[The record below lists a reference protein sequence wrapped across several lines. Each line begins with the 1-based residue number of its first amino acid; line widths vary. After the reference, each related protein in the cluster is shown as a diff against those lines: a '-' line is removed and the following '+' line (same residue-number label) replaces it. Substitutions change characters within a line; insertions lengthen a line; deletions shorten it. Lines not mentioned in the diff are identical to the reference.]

1 MNAIHSSPVSAR
13 RPGPERGQ
21 SFPGADRRET
31 NANTDAPPQR
41 SRAQTTAS
49 SGGLQPLFPRSGRPR
64 GDAVAPSPRA
74 ALSRPPGSVRPAGG
88 EHAAM
93 PGSIS
98 SLEAASFVE
107 IDLSESVSDR
117 TSVYFSARTSLPREE
132 ALHDAA
138 EDTIASLLGP
148 GAAQAPDVVARLE
161 RNTEVL
167 FTKGIDTPK
176 KLHDFLSQAWRHDAT
191 LSFIGMGFAD
201 GAGYMAAM
209 TAANEKLVAM
219 LPLALLKNPSLLGLA
234 VGVGVGAVDVF
245 TSVVGGAIIKPGIYN
260 DYGGNARLP
269 ASLRPDPHA
278 EIVKNAGVS
287 AGLNVA
293 KNLPRTVEP
302 YIQAAIEGRGDHS
315 VNRAW
320 ADRIDATFI
329 DGFGGMLAA
338 GAKNV
343 MKLSQTVPYDARMLL
358 RDDLPEVIDKT
369 QASWGDRIKAMGPSA
384 LQGAKSLV
392 TSPVPVAVVAT
403 VGLFASELFAAN
415 ASIDLAGSPAELPP
429 DRADAGMLAGKRA
442 SSVML
447 FGLMSG
453 LIEIGAPYVAQGGAY
468 AARKIKDGW
477 QQAPNV
483 MAWAQERLGPTAR
496 RPSDVEM
503 GLAGAARR

>member
-1 MNAIHSSPVSAR
+1 MLGS
-13 RPGPERGQ
+13 
-21 SFPGADRRET
+21 
-31 NANTDAPPQR
+31 
-41 SRAQTTAS
+41 
-49 SGGLQPLFPRSGRPR
+49 LLPRSG
-64 GDAVAPSPRA
+64 GGQGSDVALPPRA
-74 ALSRPPGSVRPAGG
+74 ELPRPALEGHTTG
-88 EHAAM
+88 AA
-93 PGSIS
+93 PQTS
-98 SLEAASFVE
+98 SLEAASSVE
-107 IDLSESVSDR
+107 AVLPDCVSDEAV
-117 TSVYFSARTSLPREE
+117 VYFSTQTFFGQEQ
-132 ALHDAA
+132 ALHNAA
-138 EDTIASLLGP
+138 TAAIASLLGA
-148 GAAQAPDVVARLE
+148 GAAQAPDVLARLE
-161 RNTEVL
+161 HNTEVL
-167 FTKGIDTPK
+167 FNKGIDTPK

-201 GAGYMAAM
+201 GGGYMAGM

-245 TSVVGGAIIKPGIYN
+245 ASVVGGAIVKPGIYN
-260 DYGGNARLP
+260 DYGGNTRLP
-269 ASLRPDPHA
+269 ASLQPDPHA
-278 EIVKNAGVS
+278 EILKNAGIS

-315 VNRAW
+315 VNRVW

-358 RDDLPEVIDKT
+358 RGDLPEVIDKT
-369 QASWGDRIKAMGPSA
+369 RKSWGDTIKAVGPSA
-384 LQGAKSLV
+384 LQGAKALV
-392 TSPVPVAVVAT
+392 TSPVPAAVVVT

-415 ASIDLAGSPAELPP
+415 SSIDIAGSPASLPP
-429 DRADAGMLAGKRA
+429 DRADAGMLASKRA

-453 LIEIGAPYVAQGGAY
+453 LIEIGAPYVAQGGGY
-468 AARKIKDGW
+468 AAQKIRAGW
-477 QQAPNV
+477 QQVPNV
-483 MAWAQERLGPTAR
+483 MAWAQDRLGPAAR
-496 RPSDVEM
+496 RQSDVEM